1 VNGVVNV
8 EYNETQDITFS
19 GADEYG
25 YGFWSK
31 WMRTTPLYIVPKNA
45 WY

>member
-1 VNGVVNV
+1 VNGTVNL
-8 EYNETQDITFS
+8 EYNETSEIALN

-31 WMRTTPLYIVPKNA
+31 WMRTTP
-45 WY
+45 